1 MQLRKLFLE
10 QIQLYNF
17 KNYETLKLAFR
28 SRIVCFTGDNGSG
41 KTNVLDAIYYL
52 STTKSFISSIDTHS
66 VRQDCDQASIT
77 GEYVREETPEQII
90 LSLRKGLKK
99 TVKRNFKEYDRLADH
114 IGVLP
119 IVVISPYDIVLIWEG
134 SEERRK
140 FLDVCVSQHDARYLH
155 HVLNYNHALQQRNNL
170 LKMFGSKGMYNAE
183 MLEPWDYQLLEH
195 GQIIFEKR
203 KEFIAQFNEA
213 FAEVYREI
221 SGGHELPGLTYESE
235 LHELSM
241 RQLLT
246 QNKDKDRMMERTGSG
261 IHRDDL
267 HFTING
273 LPIKKMAS
281 QGQQK
286 SFLIAIKLA
295 QYLYMAKMQP
305 IAPLLLLD
313 DLFDKIDESR
323 ARRIL
328 LWAQE
333 HVQGQIFMTDTHRE
347 RIPGILS
354 GLGIAHQHVY
364 VKAGEA
370 QSVVPEA

>member
-1 MQLRKLFLE
+1 MTISKLFLE
-10 QIQLYNF
+10 QLQLYNF
-17 KNYETLKLAFR
+17 KNYESLKLAFR
-28 SRIVCFTGDNGSG
+28 GRIVCFTGDNGSG
-41 KTNVLDAIYYL
+41 KTNILDAIYYL
-52 STTKSFISSIDTHS
+52 STTKSFISSVDTHT
-66 VRQDCDQASIT
+66 VRRDCEQASIT
-77 GEYVREETPEQII
+77 GEYQRDAVPEQII
-90 LSLRKGLKK
+90 LTLRKGQKK

-155 HVLNYNHALQQRNNL
+155 HLLSYNHALQQRNNL
-170 LKMFGSKGMYNAE
+170 LKMFGSRGAYSAE

-195 GQIIFEKR
+195 GQVIYDKR
-203 KEFIAQFNEA
+203 KQFITQFNAA

-221 SGGHELPGLTYESE
+221 SGGHELPGLEYESE
-235 LHELSM
+235 LHGASM
-241 RQLLT
+241 QQLLQ
-246 QNKDKDRMMERTGSG
+246 QNKDKDRMLERTGSG

-267 HFTING
+267 LFTING

-286 SFLIAIKLA
+286 SYLIAIKLA
-295 QYLYMAKMQP
+295 QYLYMARMQP

-328 LWAQE
+328 VWAQQQ
-333 HVQGQIFMTDTHRE
+333 VQGQIFMTDTHSD
-347 RIPGILS
+347 RIPGIL
-354 GLGIAHQHVY
+354 GELQIPHQHIY
-364 VKAGEA
+364 VQAGEA
-370 QSVVPEA
+370 RSLD